1 MKQEKA
7 YKSMI
12 GEKKMKD
19 ILKGVTVKIL
29 SVIVMIALIVGGGC
43 FAYKYY
49 IGKITN
55 KTEHEVVN
63 SIEVV
68 KEKLETAAEL
78 NTGSY
83 LCTDC
88 SCNYVALRRS
98 II

>member
-1 MKQEKA
+1 
-7 YKSMI
+7 MI

-63 SIEVV
+63 SIEVL

-83 LCTDC
+83 LCTD
-88 SCNYVALRRS
+88 V
-98 II
+98 IT

>member
-19 ILKGVTVKIL
+19 ILKGVTVKII

-49 IGKITN
+49 IEKI
-55 KTEHEVVN
+55 KH
-63 SIEVV
+63 
-68 KEKLETAAEL
+68 
-78 NTGSY
+78 
-83 LCTDC
+83 
-88 SCNYVALRRS
+88 
-98 II
+98 